1 MDHLFFMVFVYVF
14 LMEVIHLNMKSWM
27 IWASGISHDL
37 KPPKGIS
44 WDDFNDG
51 LPSPEIMFF
60 YREIIPSHGHKIQV
74 SEKI

>member
-1 MDHLFFMVFVYVF
+1 MGTVNPQHGSTHGWFFYVF
-14 LMEVIHLNMKSWM
+14 LMEV
-27 IWASGISHDL
+27 WASGIAHDL

-51 LPSPEIMFF
+51 LPSPEIMVF

-74 SEKI
+74 SEKF

>member
-1 MDHLFFMVFVYVF
+1 MGTVNPQHGSTHGWFFYVF
-14 LMEVIHLNMKSWM
+14 LMEV
-27 IWASGISHDL
+27 WASGIAHDL

-60 YREIIPSHGHKIQV
+60 KKIGKSSPAMATRFRLV
-74 SEKI
+74 KL